1 MARLRDHRLWMMGI
15 GFAALLAISVGAGAS
30 GALNMW
36 YDADIDALM
45 SRTAKRPIPSGLILP
60 SDATIEV
67 TRDGAGVDAGLP
79 DARLDRQVALYE
91 TGLDDGHFAF
101 HIPATPQIDTSALD
115 ADDLAGI
122 SGGMY
127 CCCCPCCCC
136 G

>member
-1 MARLRDHRLWMMGI
+1 MPLSAAAREAFID
-15 GFAALLAISVGAGAS
+15 AYTKALLATWSSDEYAARLES
-30 GALNMW
+30 DPRGAL
-36 YDADIDALM
+36 AEV
-45 SRTAKRPIPSGLILP
+45 GLILP

-67 TRDGAGVDAGLP
+67 TRDGAGVDAGQP